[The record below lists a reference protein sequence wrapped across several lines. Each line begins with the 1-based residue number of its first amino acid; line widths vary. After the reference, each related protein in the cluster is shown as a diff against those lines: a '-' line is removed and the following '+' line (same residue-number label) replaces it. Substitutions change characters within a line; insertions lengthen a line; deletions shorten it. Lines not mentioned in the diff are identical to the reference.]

1 MGLDELEV
9 AWNAQADKFNQWQD
23 LGLDEIVAFA
33 QEEEREAS
41 AKRAEKYMLEQYGN
55 HYGVADAVRS
65 NAEISPP
72 RDAA

>member
-1 MGLDELEV
+1 MEIDELEA

-23 LGLDEIVAFA
+23 LGLEEIVAFA
-33 QEEEREAS
+33 QDVEREAS

-65 NAEISPP
+65 NAEVS
-72 RDAA
+72 